1 MPLQMREGKAASMIR
16 EPEDLSVVRTTP
28 ACLGGDS
35 KGIFHGGVHVDHY
48 KVSGLLASLLI
59 LLAFMNSTIQAAS
72 DILIV
77 VTPTMEKMAQ
87 GSVAKK
93 APTSF
98 SDIVIP
104 GPESSGL
111 IDTSEALRKASSV
124 DLSDYGGATTSPVTL
139 RGSSYR
145 QTLITLDGIPLN
157 PMTGDM
163 VDLSQYMLP
172 DIDRIEIIKG
182 SNSAAFGNSAMGGV
196 INLVTENPSPMDEY
210 DLYSSQGTYGYGLYH
225 GHVSTHAGQVGI
237 LANLT
242 HAFADNDFRYEKDD
256 HTWTR
261 RENNDIKNT
270 TGLIKAVFDAQ
281 GWQSSVTGNFI
292 DQSKGSPGAE
302 PDYITPNDRTDTIQ
316 NTILLETKKAFTL
329 DQMFNARVWI
339 LTDRIHN
346 ERPSWG
352 NNTTKLT
359 NKNLSVS
366 YSSKVGLVT
375 LTPGM
380 EYLDER
386 ISSDDYGIHSRSTGT
401 GSLSACMD
409 FQPVFLEL
417 TGRYDNNSDFND
429 QWSYHA
435 GAAWKVLDHVQL
447 KTNAGTGY
455 LVPDMGKLYA
465 PSWPGSTF
473 IANPDLK
480 PEHSFSFD
488 IGPCVSMNTYGFS
501 VDYFL
506 TNYSDLIKA
515 DYPSADTFTYVNVN
529 KAKSSGME
537 ANAWVAPVSMVIFS
551 TNYLLSHN
559 TFESGPY
566 KGNDLGQ
573 KPSQVLN
580 LQTDYL
586 PQIAG
591 RNATFSLSYQFWQGS
606 YEDNANTERTDN
618 RYIVNVGALLDVS
631 KDATISFKVDNLLD
645 DRSPE
650 YVYKSSWGTTWY
662 PVPGRTYRFAA
673 KVSF

>member
-1 MPLQMREGKAASMIR
+1 MREGKVDSMIR
-16 EPEDLSVVRTTP
+16 EPEDLSVVRTTL

-35 KGIFHGGVHVDHY
+35 KGFFHGGVQMDHH
-48 KVSGLLASLLI
+48 KVFRFLASQLI
-59 LLAFMNSTIQAAS
+59 ILAFMSSAIQAAS

-77 VTPTMEKMAQ
+77 VTPTMEKTAQ

-98 SDIVIP
+98 SDIIIP
-104 GPESSGL
+104 GAESPGL

-145 QTLITLDGIPLN
+145 QTLISLDGIPLN
-157 PMTGDM
+157 PVTGDM

-172 DIDRIEIIKG
+172 DIERIEIIKG

-225 GHVSTHAGQVGI
+225 GHVSTHVGQVGI
-237 LANLT
+237 LVNLT
-242 HAFADNDFRYEKDD
+242 HAFADNDFRYKKDD
-256 HTWTR
+256 GTWTR
-261 RENNDIKNT
+261 RENNDMLNT
-270 TGLIKAVFDAQ
+270 TGLIKTVFDTQ
-281 GWQSSVTGNFI
+281 GWQSSLTGNFI

-302 PDYITPNDRTDTIQ
+302 PGYITPDDRTDTIR
-316 NTILLETKKAFTL
+316 NTILFETKKAFAQ
-329 DQMFNARVWI
+329 DQTFNARVWI

-346 ERPSWG
+346 ERPSSG
-352 NNTTKLT
+352 NNTTRLT
-359 NKNLSVS
+359 NKNFSIA
-366 YSSKVGLVT
+366 YSRKVGLVT
-375 LTPGM
+375 LTPGT

-386 ISSDDYGIHSRSTGT
+386 MSSDDYGIHSRSTGT

-409 FQPVFLEL
+409 FQPVFLEF
-417 TGRYDNNSDFND
+417 TGRYDNNTDFNG

-435 GAAWKVLDHVQL
+435 GAAWKVTDQVQL

-455 LVPDMGKLYA
+455 LMPDMGKLYS

-473 IANPDLK
+473 ISNPNLK
-480 PEHSFSFD
+480 PEHSFNWD
-488 IGPCVSMNTYGFS
+488 IGPSISMNTYGFS
-501 VDYFL
+501 ANYFL
-506 TNYSDLIKA
+506 TLYSDLIKA
-515 DYPSADTFTYVNVN
+515 EYPSADTFTYVNVN
-529 KAKSSGME
+529 KAESSGIE
-537 ANAWVAPVSMVIFS
+537 TNAWVSPISLVKFS
-551 TNYLLSHN
+551 TNYILSRN

-580 LQTDYL
+580 VQADYL
-586 PQIAG
+586 PEIAG
-591 RNATFSLSYQFWQGS
+591 RNATFSLSYQFRQGS
-606 YEDNANTERTDN
+606 YEDNANTERTNN
-618 RYIVNVGALLDVS
+618 RYMVYAGALLEVS
-631 KDATISFKVDNLLD
+631 KNATISFKVDNLLD

-650 YVYKSSWGTTWY
+650 YVYKSFWGTTWY
-662 PVPGRTYRFAA
+662 PVAGRTYRFAA

>member
-1 MPLQMREGKAASMIR
+1 MIR
-16 EPEDLSVVRTTP
+16 KPEDLSVVWTTP

-35 KGIFHGGVHVDHY
+35 KGIFHGGVQVDHH
-48 KVSGLLASLLI
+48 KVSLLLASILI
-59 LLAFMNSTIQAAS
+59 IMAFMNSAIQAAS

-77 VTPTMEKMAQ
+77 VTPTK
-87 GSVAKK
+87 GSKDQDSATEK
-93 APTSF
+93 APTAF
-98 SDIVIP
+98 TDIVIP

-111 IDTSEALRKASSV
+111 IDTSEALRKAASV

-145 QTLITLDGIPLN
+145 QNLITLDGIPLN
-157 PMTGDM
+157 PITGDM
-163 VDLSQYMLP
+163 VDLSQFILP
-172 DIDRIEIIKG
+172 DLDRIEIVKG

-196 INLVTENPSPMDEY
+196 VNLVTENPSPMDEY
-210 DLYSSQGTYGYGLYH
+210 NLYASQGTYGYGLYH
-225 GHVSTHAGQVGI
+225 GHASIHAGQVGI

-242 HAFADNDFRYEKDD
+242 HAFADNDFRYKKDD
-256 HTWTR
+256 GTWAR
-261 RENNDIKNT
+261 RKNNDIKNT
-270 TGLIKAVFDAQ
+270 TGLIKAVIGEQD
-281 GWQSSVTGNFI
+281 WKSSVTGNFI

-302 PDYITPNDRTDTIQ
+302 PGYITPDDRTDTIQ
-316 NTILLETKKAFTL
+316 NTILFETKKAFAQ
-329 DQMFNARVWI
+329 DQTFSARAWI
-339 LTDRIHN
+339 SSNRIHN
-346 ERPSWG
+346 ERPSSG

-366 YSSKVGLVT
+366 YSGKFGFVI

-380 EYLDER
+380 EYLHER
-386 ISSDDYGIHSRSTGT
+386 MSSDDYGIHSRSTGT
-401 GSLSACMD
+401 GSLSASMD

-435 GAAWKVLDHVQL
+435 GAAWKVLDHVQF
-447 KTNAGTGY
+447 KANAGTGY

-488 IGPCVSMNTYGFS
+488 IGPCISMNTYGFS
-501 VDYFL
+501 MNYFL
-506 TNYSDLIKA
+506 TTYSDLIKA
-515 DYPSADTFTYVNVN
+515 DYPTADTFTYVNVN
-529 KAKSSGME
+529 KAESSGME
-537 ANAWVAPVSMVIFS
+537 TNAWIAPISLVKIS
-551 TNYLLSHN
+551 TNYMLSHN
-559 TFESGPY
+559 TFESGPF
-566 KGNDLGQ
+566 KGKDLGQ

-580 LQTDYL
+580 VQVDYL
-586 PQIAG
+586 PEIAG
-591 RNATFSLSYQFWQGS
+591 RNAAFSLSYQFRQGT
-606 YEDNANTERTDN
+606 YKDNANTERTDN
-618 RYIVNVGALLDVS
+618 RYIVNSGAMLEVS
-631 KDATISFKVDNLLD
+631 KEATISFKVDNILD

-662 PVPGRTYRFAA
+662 PVSGRTYRFAA

>member
-1 MPLQMREGKAASMIR
+1 MDHHKASR
-16 EPEDLSVVRTTP
+16 
-28 ACLGGDS
+28 
-35 KGIFHGGVHVDHY
+35 Y
-48 KVSGLLASLLI
+48 LASLLV
-59 LLAFMNSTIQAAS
+59 LLAFMNSSIQAAS

-77 VTPTMEKMAQ
+77 VTPTMEKTAQ

-124 DLSDYGGATTSPVTL
+124 DLSDYGGATTSPVSL

-157 PMTGDM
+157 PVTGDM
-163 VDLSQYMLP
+163 VDLWQYMLP
-172 DIDRIEIIKG
+172 DIDQIEIIKG
-182 SNSAAFGNSAMGGV
+182 SNSAAFGNSAMGGI
-196 INLVTENPSPMDEY
+196 INLVTENPSPVDEY
-210 DLYSSQGTYGYGLYH
+210 NLSFSQGTYGYGLYH
-225 GHVSTHAGQVGI
+225 GHISTRAGEVGI

-242 HAFADNDFRYEKDD
+242 HAFSDNDFRYKKDD
-256 HTWTR
+256 GTWVR
-261 RENNDIKNT
+261 RKNNDIENT

-281 GWQSSVTGNFI
+281 GWQSAVTGNFI
-292 DQSKGSPGAE
+292 GQSKGSPGAE
-302 PDYITPNDRTDTIQ
+302 PGYITPDDRTDTIQ
-316 NTILLETKKAFTL
+316 SRILFETEKAFVQ
-329 DQMFNARVWI
+329 DQTINARAWV
-339 LTDRIHN
+339 LTDRVHN
-346 ERPSWG
+346 ERPSSG
-352 NNTTKLT
+352 NNTTRLT
-359 NKNLSVS
+359 SKDVSLS
-366 YSSKVGLVT
+366 YSRKIESVT
-375 LTPGM
+375 LTPGV
-380 EYLDER
+380 EYLEER
-386 ISSDDYGIHSRSTGT
+386 MSSDDYGIHSRSTGT

-409 FQPVFLEL
+409 IQPVYLEF
-417 TGRYDNNSDFND
+417 TARYDNNTDFND

-435 GAAWKVLDHVQL
+435 GAAWKVIEHVQL

-480 PEHSFSFD
+480 PEHSFNWD
-488 IGPCVSMNTYGFS
+488 IGPCISMNTYGFS

-506 TNYSDLIKA
+506 TSYSDLIKA

-529 KAKSSGME
+529 KARSSGIE
-537 ANAWVAPVSMVIFS
+537 ANVWVAPISTIKFS
-551 TNYLLSHN
+551 TNYILSRN

-573 KPSQVLN
+573 KPPQVLN
-580 LQTDYL
+580 LQADYL
-586 PQIAG
+586 PEIAG
-591 RNATFSLSYQFWQGS
+591 RNATFSLSYQFRKGS

-618 RYIVNVGALLDVS
+618 RYIVNAVALLDVS
-631 KDATISFKVDNLLD
+631 KDATISFKVDNLFD
-645 DRSPE
+645 DLSPE

-662 PVPGRTYRFAA
+662 PVAGRTYRFAA

>member
-1 MPLQMREGKAASMIR
+1 MREGKAASMIR

-35 KGIFHGGVHVDHY
+35 KGIFHGGVHMDQH
-48 KVSGLLASLLI
+48 KVSRLLASLLI
-59 LLAFMNSTIQAAS
+59 LLAFMSSTIQAAS

-77 VTPTMEKMAQ
+77 VTPTMGRKNMDSAT
-87 GSVAKK
+87 KK
-93 APTSF
+93 VPTAF
-98 SDIVIP
+98 TDIVIP
-104 GPESSGL
+104 GPESTGL
-111 IDTSEALRKASSV
+111 IDTGEALRKASSV

-225 GHVSTHAGQVGI
+225 GHVSTHAGQVAI

-302 PDYITPNDRTDTIQ
+302 PSYITPDDRTNTIQ
-316 NTILLETKKAFTL
+316 NSILFETNKAFAQ
-329 DQMFNARVWI
+329 DQTFNARAWI
-339 LTDRIHN
+339 LTDRVHN
-346 ERPSWG
+346 ERPSTG
-352 NNTTKLT
+352 DNTTKLT
-359 NKNLSVS
+359 SKNLSAS
-366 YSSKVGLVT
+366 YSKKIGLVT
-375 LTPGM
+375 LTPGV

-386 ISSDDYGIHSRSTGT
+386 MSSDDYGGHSRGTST

-409 FQPVFLEL
+409 FQPVFLEF
-417 TGRYDNNSDFND
+417 TGRYDNNTDFDD

-435 GAAWKVLDHVQL
+435 GAAWTVIDHVQI

-455 LVPDMGKLYA
+455 LVPDMGKLYS

-488 IGPCVSMNTYGFS
+488 IGPCISMNTYGFS

-506 TNYSDLIKA
+506 TNYKDLIKA
-515 DYPSADTFTYVNVN
+515 DYPSADTFTYINVN
-529 KAKSSGME
+529 KARSSGIE
-537 ANAWVAPVSMVIFS
+537 ASAWVAPVSIVKFS
-551 TNYLLSHN
+551 TNYILSRN
-559 TFESGPY
+559 TFESGPF

-573 KPSQVLN
+573 KPPQVLN
-580 LQTDYL
+580 LQADYL
-586 PQIAG
+586 PEIAG
-591 RNATFSLSYQFWQGS
+591 RNATISLSYQFRQGS
-606 YEDNANTERTDN
+606 YEDSANTERTEN
-618 RYIVNVGALLDVS
+618 RYIMNAGAVLDVS

-662 PVPGRTYRFAA
+662 PVAGRTYRFAA

>member
-1 MPLQMREGKAASMIR
+1 
-16 EPEDLSVVRTTP
+16 
-28 ACLGGDS
+28 
-35 KGIFHGGVHVDHY
+35 
-48 KVSGLLASLLI
+48 
-59 LLAFMNSTIQAAS
+59 
-72 DILIV
+72 
-77 VTPTMEKMAQ
+77 
-87 GSVAKK
+87 
-93 APTSF
+93 
-98 SDIVIP
+98 
-104 GPESSGL
+104 
-111 IDTSEALRKASSV
+111 
-124 DLSDYGGATTSPVTL
+124 
-139 RGSSYR
+139 
-145 QTLITLDGIPLN
+145 
-157 PMTGDM
+157 
-163 VDLSQYMLP
+163 
-172 DIDRIEIIKG
+172 
-182 SNSAAFGNSAMGGV
+182 
-196 INLVTENPSPMDEY
+196 
-210 DLYSSQGTYGYGLYH
+210 
-225 GHVSTHAGQVGI
+225 
-237 LANLT
+237 
-242 HAFADNDFRYEKDD
+242 
-256 HTWTR
+256 
-261 RENNDIKNT
+261 
-270 TGLIKAVFDAQ
+270 
-281 GWQSSVTGNFI
+281 
-292 DQSKGSPGAE
+292 
-302 PDYITPNDRTDTIQ
+302 
-316 NTILLETKKAFTL
+316 
-329 DQMFNARVWI
+329 MFNARVWI

-591 RNATFSLSYQFWQGS
+591 RNATFSLSYQFRQGS

-650 YVYKSSWGTTWY
+650 YAYKSSWGTTWY